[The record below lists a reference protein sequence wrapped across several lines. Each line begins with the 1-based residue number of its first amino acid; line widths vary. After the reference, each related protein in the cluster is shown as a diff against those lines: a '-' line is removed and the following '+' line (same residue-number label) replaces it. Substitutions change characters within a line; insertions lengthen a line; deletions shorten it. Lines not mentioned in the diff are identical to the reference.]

1 MLSHEHTKTNIQD
14 WSLDMED
21 LNTSDSSGVG
31 A

>member
-14 WSLDMED
+14 WSPDMED